1 MLEGHT
7 IRRILPHIIDD
18 LDKYLFAIGEFIE
31 ELGRSRV
38 PMVNKELAKRK
49 GKKK

>member
-18 LDKYLFAIGEFIE
+18 LDRYHFEEFIE
-31 ELGRSRV
+31 ELGPSRV
-38 PMVNKELAKRK
+38 PWVNKEKTGEA
-49 GKKK
+49 